1 MPTYRYKA
9 RDKAGV
15 ALLGSIDADSQAAVT
30 ASLRELGYQ
39 IIYVEEQQRQLSH
52 TLGKLFQRGAG
63 PRRSKPQELVFCTR
77 QLAMMIKA
85 GLPLVDGLRGM
96 AEQPFTPP
104 FKQMLKTLVEDLRG
118 GLSFSQALERHPAV
132 ISRFYISMVK
142 SGETAGILDQV
153 LERLA
158 SIGQEELELKGRI
171 RSALAYPCLLVV
183 LSLGIV
189 TFLLVGVLPKF
200 VGIFEESGVA
210 LPLPTLVL
218 LAISRF
224 LQHFWTVP
232 VAALAIGIIVLQRY
246 GRTPRGKYRLHQW
259 LLKAPVIGPLIHHT
273 ILSRFCRIM
282 ASLLKSGIPAVPA
295 LTITHD
301 IVGNQ
306 VVSQAIAHVREAIIG
321 GAALAEP
328 FRLSGVFPP
337 TVVQM
342 VAVGERTGTLD
353 QMFLHLGTYYET
365 EVERSLRT
373 LTSLLEP
380 LLLLIMGLLVGFIAL
395 SVLLPIFQL
404 VKVFKR

>member
-1 MPTYRYKA
+1 MATFRYKA
-9 RDKAGV
+9 RDKSGV
-15 ALLGSIDADSQAAVT
+15 ALVGTIEAETQAAVT

-39 IIYVEEQQRQLSH
+39 IIYIEEQRWH
-52 TLGKLFQRGAG
+52 TPKLLQALFQQGR
-63 PRRSKPQELVFCTR
+63 RRSKPQELVFCTR
-77 QLAMMIKA
+77 QLSMMVRA
-85 GLPLVDGLRGM
+85 GLPLVEALIGM
-96 AEQPFTPP
+96 GEQPFSPP
-104 FKQMLKTLVEDLRG
+104 FKKTLSTLVDDLRG

-158 SIGQEELELKGRI
+158 AIGQEELELKGRI
-171 RSALAYPCLLVV
+171 RSALAYPCLLVL

-210 LPLPTLVL
+210 LPLPTMIL
-218 LAISRF
+218 LAVSRF
-224 LQHFWTVP
+224 LQRFWIVP
-232 VAALAIGIIVLQRY
+232 LVAAVIAAASLRRY
-246 GRTPRGKYRLHQW
+246 HRTPHGRYQLHQW
-259 LLKAPVIGPLIHHT
+259 LLKAPVIGQLIHRT

-282 ASLLKSGIPAVPA
+282 ASLLKSGIPAVSA

-306 VVSQAIAHVREAIIG
+306 VVARAIAHVREAIIG
-321 GAALAEP
+321 GASLAEP

-353 QMFLHLGTYYET
+353 QMFMHLGTYYET
-365 EVERSLRT
+365 EVERGLRT